1 MAITDDLRKTLTDPT
16 PLYFAAGTADLA
28 VQQARKVPAL
38 IEQLR
43 AEAPERIEAVRG
55 TDPKVVQERV
65 TTQAKEAQATV
76 QAKVTE
82 VFGSLDSADLR
93 KLGETAQDLALRGVG
108 VAAEYAIKARETYE
122 KVAEHGEQTVR
133 TWRGETADEIV
144 EIAAVIE
151 AEPKAE
157 AKSAPAPAP
166 AKPAAAKPATVKSA
180 TVKSSPAKPAAAKPA
195 PAKSTG
201 VKAAGTTTGAAEAKA
216 APAGKAPAARKP
228 AAKKTPPATGK

>member
-38 IEQLR
+38 LEQLR
-43 AEAPERIEAVRG
+43 AEAPERIDAVRN
-55 TDPKVVQERV
+55 TDPKAVQEKV

-82 VFGSLDSADLR
+82 VFGSFDAADLK
-93 KLGETAQDLALRGVG
+93 KLGENAQDLALRGVG
-108 VAAEYAIKARETYE
+108 VAAEYAIKAREAYE

-144 EIAAVIE
+144 EIAAVVE
-151 AEPKAE
+151 AEPKA
-157 AKSAPAPAP
+157 APKPAP
-166 AKPAAAKPATVKSA
+166 S
-180 TVKSSPAKPAAAKPA
+180 KPAAAKPA
-195 PAKSTG
+195 PKSAARSASAAG
-201 VKAAGTTTGAAEAKA
+201 GSVKAAPAKPAATKAAPAASVKSAEAKA
-216 APAGKAPAARKP
+216 APAKKTPAPRKP
-228 AAKKTPPATGK
+228 AAKKTPSADGK